1 MAKCMHRKI
10 IGFKTH
16 KYEYRHV
23 TERNFT
29 KWNKHEQATD

>member
-1 MAKCMHRKI
+1 MRRKI

-23 TERNFT
+23 TEREILQNGT
-29 KWNKHEQATD
+29 NTNKQQTNQ